1 MKTTDYVRKIKNYIA
16 IDEVQSAIQELQILV
31 QGTTLADDGI
41 LLSGRFNDF
50 LRHVRNDIL
59 SADEARI
66 TKSKIRYDLLELLKV
81 VEQNKEQFEKEIDKG
96 EQEYLLLVERYYD
109 GMSTKELDKLSRD
122 LKRLGQSLFDLDF
135 ITNRLQAK
143 EDKGIIFGALC
154 AIQVNP
160 NPRYYNNLID
170 FLNTIAEKPDLYDI
184 RLRIVY
190 RLVMCLENIINLD
203 NYRSYK
209 ELSAEKRENGKHA
222 LQKLAANPLC
232 LRDDERNGNK
242 GIGNRIQKAVK
253 KL

>member
-1 MKTTDYVRKIKNYIA
+1 MKTTEYVHKIKNYIA

-31 QGTTLADDGI
+31 HGTYLADDVI

-59 SADEARI
+59 KEEDARI
-66 TKSKIRYDLLELLKV
+66 IKSRIRYDVIELLKV
-81 VEQNKEQFEKEIDKG
+81 IELNKAQFEQEIDKG
-96 EQEYLLLVERYYD
+96 EQEYLQLVERYYD
-109 GMSTKELDKLSRD
+109 NMPVKELDKLSRD

-135 ITNRLQAK
+135 ITNRLQVT
-143 EDKGIIFGALC
+143 EDKGIVFGALC

-160 NPRYYNNLID
+160 NPRYYNDLVQ
-170 FLNTIAEKPDLYDI
+170 FLNKIAENARLHDF

-203 NYRSYK
+203 NYRIHK
-209 ELSAEKRENGKHA
+209 EINAERRETGKLA
-222 LQKLAANPLC
+222 LQKLAMNSLC
-232 LRDDERNGNK
+232 RRDDEVNGTK
-242 GIGNRIQKAVK
+242 GIGNRIQKTIK